1 MKVLVIEDEQLLL
14 QNILSYLAKENYICD
29 SADNFN
35 SAFEKI
41 AFNDYDCY
49 VVDIML
55 GDYNG
60 LTLIENLKKA
70 NKEGGVIIISAKN
83 SLDDRLN
90 GLNIGADDYLTKPF
104 HLSELNARIKAIL
117 RRRQNKGFKNLVFNE
132 ILIDLDS
139 QDTFVND
146 VKLELTTKEFQ
157 LLKYFVINKNRVI
170 KKQSIVDHLWSDEYN
185 FSSYDFIYTHLTN
198 LRKKLSNS
206 GCKDYIRT
214 IYGLGYKF
222 SESE

>member
-14 QNILSYLAKENYICD
+14 QSILSYLSNENYICD

-35 SAFEKI
+35 SASEKI

-55 GDYNG
+55 GENNG
-60 LTLIENLKKA
+60 LTLIENLKNT

-198 LRKKLSNS
+198 LRKKLSIA

-222 SESE
+222 SETV